1 MEPTKEEIIGVL
13 KQAQRAFM
21 GQDYSR
27 AIEKYDWVE
36 QYIQDDPE
44 NLAALWSEMGWT
56 YYLMQDYPKAIAI
69 LSKALQSPHLNQ
81 KQVFDCLRITG
92 FSHEYAGNPDKAIAF
107 LQDALLQPVAD
118 EEKRYTYFELGKIFF
133 AQNMSR
139 DAKPYLEKAQKL
151 LDKTDH
157 DYLQTTLYYLG
168 FIAFFEKEMEK
179 SEDFFQTY
187 IKNAANEQSAVP
199 GYFGMAHL
207 YFERKNF
214 ESLLEIS
221 QKIMQLDGAFF
232 DRETIAF
239 FLCKSYLALKKWKE
253 LGVFLPE
260 LKAAFPNGRYAAVY
274 PEMQKALD
282 YHRASPN

>member
-1 MEPTKEEIIGVL
+1 MEPSKEEIIGVL
-13 KQAQRAFM
+13 KQAQSAFM
-21 GQDYSR
+21 AQDYSQ
-27 AIEKYDWVE
+27 AIEKYGWVE

-44 NLAALWSEMGWT
+44 NLAALWTEMGWT
-56 YYLMQDYPKAIAI
+56 YYLMLDYPKAIAV
-69 LSKALQSPHLNQ
+69 LGKALQSPHLNQ
-81 KQVFDCLRITG
+81 KQVFDCLRIIG
-92 FSHEYAGNPDKAIAF
+92 FSHEYGGNPDKAIAF
-107 LQDALLQPVAD
+107 LQDALLQGVED

-133 AQNMSR
+133 AQNMSK

-157 DYLQTTLYYLG
+157 DYLQTTRYYLG

-179 SEDFFQTY
+179 SEDLFQTY
-187 IKNAANEQSAVP
+187 IENAANEQAAVP

-214 ESLLEIS
+214 EALLEIS
-221 QKIMQLDGAFF
+221 QKIMQLEEAFF

-239 FLCKSYLALKKWKE
+239 FLCKSYLALEKWKE

-282 YHRASPN
+282 DHRASQN

>member
-1 MEPTKEEIIGVL
+1 MEPTKEEIIDVL

-21 GQDYSR
+21 GQDYAQ
-27 AIEKYDWVE
+27 AIEKYGWVE

-179 SEDFFQTY
+179 SEDFFRTY
-187 IKNAANEQSAVP
+187 IKNAANEQAAVP

-221 QKIMQLDGAFF
+221 QKIMQLDDVFF

-239 FLCKSYLALKKWKE
+239 FLCKSYLALNKWKE

-282 YHRASPN
+282 DHRASPN

>member
-1 MEPTKEEIIGVL
+1 MEPTKEEIIAVL
-13 KQAQRAFM
+13 KKAQEAFM
-21 GQDYSR
+21 AQNYSE
-27 AIEKYDWVE
+27 AIEKYGWVE

-44 NLAALWSEMGWT
+44 NLAALWTEMGWT
-56 YYLMQDYPKAIAI
+56 YYLMQDYPKAITV
-69 LSKALQSPHLNQ
+69 LKKALESSHLNQ
-81 KQVFDCLRITG
+81 KQVFDCLRIIG

-107 LQDALLQPVAD
+107 LQDALLQGVDD

-151 LDKTDH
+151 LSKTDH

-179 SEDFFQTY
+179 AEDLFHAY
-187 IKNAANEQSAVP
+187 IKNAINEQTAVP

-207 YFERKNF
+207 HFERKNF
-214 ESLLEIS
+214 EALLEIS
-221 QKIMQLDGAFF
+221 QKIMQLDNAFF

-239 FLCKSYLALKKWKE
+239 FLCKSYLALEKWKE

-260 LKAAFPNGRYAAVY
+260 LKAAFPNGRYKAVY
-274 PEMQKALD
+274 PEMQQALD
-282 YHRASPN
+282 HYLSSQS